1 MSPDKL
7 VYMANQIGKFFA
19 SNAHD
24 TAVADISD
32 HIAHFWDPRMRKQI
46 YAHMAAKGG
55 MDLDPLVREAL
66 EALQRKDA
74 AEMAT
79 AK

>member
-24 TAVADISD
+24 AAVADISD
-32 HIAHFWDPRMRKQI
+32 HIAHFWEPRMRKQI
-46 YAHMAAKGG
+46 YAHMAAQGG
-55 MDLDPLVREAL
+55 IDLDQLVKEAL
-66 EALQRKDA
+66 EMLRRKDA
-74 AEMAT
+74 AEAVG